1 MSPFLAMK
9 SSGGRV
15 VSISSSSSEGTGR
28 SGAKKT
34 RVNLGDLLSSGR
46 IDFPEDGL
54 LTTIELDVFEEDVRE
69 MHGDVFQDEGEK
81 DEDPSSED

>member
-1 MSPFLAMK
+1 M
-9 SSGGRV
+9 

-28 SGAKKT
+28 VGTKRT
-34 RVNLGDLLSSGR
+34 RVNLGELLSSGR
-46 IDFPEDGL
+46 IDFPDDGL